1 MNLNLESQFN
11 IAKKKNIILII
22 CSFIISLSAFFIYFI
37 YGGKATGIFNIL
49 VFGILQ
55 GNFFT
60 HFYFPFFCL
69 SALFIFPKLSLYQ
82 IQKQNSAQKM
92 IKFLFRKSTLIGVMF
107 LVSNLTAASIIS
119 IFWMSKIKLNIFR
132 ELIDLVLFVI
142 LQSWFLI
149 IGFLINLVKQV
160 TKKRIIIIVLIFSLI
175 LVNIYSIDNINL
187 NFAFIGISSFFLK
200 INYLDL
206 LFQIIELPLSVIVV
220 RETSEWILKIVDY

>member
-1 MNLNLESQFN
+1 
-11 IAKKKNIILII
+11 
-22 CSFIISLSAFFIYFI
+22 
-37 YGGKATGIFNIL
+37 
-49 VFGILQ
+49 
-55 GNFFT
+55 
-60 HFYFPFFCL
+60 
-69 SALFIFPKLSLYQ
+69 
-82 IQKQNSAQKM
+82 
-92 IKFLFRKSTLIGVMF
+92 
-107 LVSNLTAASIIS
+107 
-119 IFWMSKIKLNIFR
+119 MSKIKLNIFR